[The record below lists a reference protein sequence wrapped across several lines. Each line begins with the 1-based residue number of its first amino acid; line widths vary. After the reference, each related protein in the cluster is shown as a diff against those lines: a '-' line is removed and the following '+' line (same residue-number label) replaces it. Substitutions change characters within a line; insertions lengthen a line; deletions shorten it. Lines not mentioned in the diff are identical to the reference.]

1 MVMNKNYL
9 ELYEQKRTTLDAVL
23 GSIRDGEVICTS
35 GVLCEPTEFYEHLH
49 EVLLNLHDIDI
60 IKGRQKAYP
69 FYDITEPGHYR
80 IIAHMFD
87 TPMRRAYPYGTVSHI
102 PCNLHN
108 FIEMHRSFK
117 PINKFIA
124 MATPMDEKTGNF
136 VISGSVMWEQSAFE
150 EAEEIILE
158 VNPLLPKFPGCVTVP
173 IERVSMLYEAPRPP
187 EVYPFA
193 EPTEID
199 TKIGGYI
206 ADLVNDYDCIQLGVG
221 GIPNAVGNAFFE
233 KKGLGLHSELF
244 SPIMGKLIEAGV
256 ITGEAKTM
264 DRGLHVGTF
273 TRGDEELYRTLS
285 TNPHVLFRPASYT
298 NDPFIISAI
307 DNMVSINTAL
317 EVDLTGQI
325 CSESIGTQQFSGT
338 GGASDFA
345 YGAQHSK
352 GGRGIVAIKSTM
364 QKGLVSKIKATLT
377 PGAVV
382 SISRNLADIVVT
394 EYGVAYLRGRTVRE
408 RVENLIAVAHPDF
421 RSELRR
427 EARKLGYI

>member
-1 MVMNKNYL
+1 MKEALKEAYQAKLGTV
-9 ELYEQKRTTLDAVL
+9 QDAL
-23 GSIRDGEVICTS
+23 ASIRDGEVICTA
-35 GVLCEPTEFYEHLH
+35 GVLCEPTEFYNHLH
-49 EVLLNLHDIDI
+49 EVLPNLHDLDI
-60 IKGRQKAYP
+60 IKGRQTDYP
-69 FYDITEPGHYR
+69 FYQFTEPGHFR

-87 TPMRRAYPYGTVSHI
+87 TPMRKAYPYGTVSHI

-124 MATPMDEKTGNF
+124 MATPMDEDGNF
-136 VISGSVMWEQSAFE
+136 VISGSVMWEESAIS
-150 EAEEIILE
+150 EADEIILE
-158 VNPLLPKFPGCVTVP
+158 VNPLLPKFRGCVTVP
-173 IERVSMLYEAPRPP
+173 IERVSLLYEAPRPP
-187 EVYPFA
+187 MQYPFA
-193 EPTEID
+193 EPTDID
-199 TKIGGYI
+199 MKIGGYI
-206 ADLVNDYDCIQLGVG
+206 ADLVHDYDCIQLGVG
-221 GIPNAVGNAFFE
+221 GIPNAVGNAFFN

-244 SPIMGKLIEAGV
+244 SPIIGELIDAGV
-256 ITGEAKTM
+256 ITGEAKTI

-273 TRGDEELYRTLS
+273 ARGDNALYTTLS
-285 TNPHVLFRPASYT
+285 SDPNVRFRSATYV
-298 NDPFIISAI
+298 NDPYIIRQI

-325 CSESIGTQQFSGT
+325 CSESIGVEQFSGT

-352 GGRGIVAIKSTM
+352 GGRGIVAIKSTR
-364 QKGLVSKIKATLT
+364 QNGLVSKIRPTLT

-408 RVENLIAVAHPDF
+408 RVENLIAVSHPDF